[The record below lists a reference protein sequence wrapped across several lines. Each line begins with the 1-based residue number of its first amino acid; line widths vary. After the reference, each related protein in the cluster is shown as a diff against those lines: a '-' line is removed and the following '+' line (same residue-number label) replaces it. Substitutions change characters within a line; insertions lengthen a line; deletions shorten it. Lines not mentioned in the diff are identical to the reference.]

1 MTVTI
6 PAGTQPE
13 KVLRIRQKGVKD
25 LRGNEPG
32 DHFVHIKIQTPSNL
46 NRKQKELLESFKAE
60 DEKSDSV
67 FKKFKKLFK
76 N

>member
-1 MTVTI
+1 
-6 PAGTQPE
+6 
-13 KVLRIRQKGVKD
+13 VKD

-46 NRKQKELLESFKAE
+46 SKKQKDLLESFKAE
-60 DEKSDSV
+60 ENKSDSV
-67 FKKFKKLFK
+67 FKKFKNLFK